1 MKNLLT
7 KKHISSRWSNFHPKG
22 IKQRMQRKVDSR
34 SFRDGAVKKPYPPK
48 ILANK
53 KSSAFSGIQ
62 RELPSAGHPVQY
74 HASHGWTRRNQ
85 LRELRIR
92 GSQSRANNRHPV
104 SP

>member
-1 MKNLLT
+1 KDT
-7 KKHISSRWSNFHPKG
+7 KKHTSSCWSNFHPKG
-22 IKQRMQRKVDSR
+22 SKQRMQRKVDSR

-53 KSSAFSGIQ
+53 KSSALSGIR

-74 HASHGWTRRNQ
+74 HASRGWTRKNRLQ
-85 LRELRIR
+85 ELRIR
-92 GSQSRANNRHPV
+92 GSRCRGNNRSPV